1 MTEAELV
8 ELGFS
13 VMTITNKESQNGY
26 DYYFYQKDLCDDLVL
41 YSEDSIDIK
50 DNDWALKCFGIPS
63 IRIKTMDHYL
73 NFIDV
78 LNNIICTDV

>member
-8 ELGFS
+8 ELGFT

-26 DYYFYQKDLCDDLVL
+26 DYYLYQKDLCDDIVL

-50 DNDWALKCFGIPS
+50 DNDWTLKCFGIPS

-73 NFIDV
+73 NFVDV
-78 LNNIICTDV
+78 LKNIVCKDV